1 MKNLIILGALTLCV
15 IVKVNATNQTE
26 VDGQTLHVDG
36 AFAGKKNAVETK
48 TASTDD
54 ELKFLQ
60 SELNNVKGLKTGY
73 KKKAKVYLK
82 LSEESEE
89 LKDQFEGYLDNR
101 VDYEKAISGYN
112 GLVEC
117 LKTGDTKKCTKND
130 KRSRRRRKN
139 GRGGDNMGNG
149 QQQQQ
154 GQRAGNRSAD
164 AAYSD
169 SLEIRQ
175 AAVKKQRMQRAG
187 TNNNRG
193 SNKIYDFVKEVD
205 YRISLRQSDLVAC
218 YKRGGLNE
226 EGVLKVVLKIA
237 PNGVLNHIGFK
248 DTTEINDRKI
258 IRCVSRVLY
267 SIVYPH
273 TPSRKVT
280 AISKP
285 FVFNTI

>member
-1 MKNLIILGALTLCV
+1 MKNLIILAVLTLCAV
-15 IVKVNATNQTE
+15 ATVEAANQSE

-36 AFAGKKNAVETK
+36 SFTVKEKVVEKKAPG
-48 TASTDD
+48 TDD

-60 SELNNVKGLKTGY
+60 SELNNVKGLKSGY

-112 GLVEC
+112 TLVEC
-117 LKTGDTKKCTKND
+117 LKTGDAKKCTDNGKKGRRTRRQKREQMNRQHDNAKNY
-130 KRSRRRRKN
+130 K
-139 GRGGDNMGNG
+139 
-149 QQQQQ
+149 Q
-154 GQRAGNRSAD
+154 GSQD
-164 AAYSD
+164 AYSD

-175 AAVKKQRMQRAG
+175 AAVKRNVKVSRG
-187 TNNNRG
+187 TR
-193 SNKIYDFVKEVD
+193 SNDKIYDFVKEVD

-248 DTTEINDRKI
+248 DTREINDRKI

-267 SIVYPH
+267 SIVYPR
-273 TPSRKVT
+273 TPNRKVT